1 MCKGGKG
8 RRTLGGQEKK
18 TVFRPIIS
26 HDDGG
31 IEKGKRFEGGGK
43 LGGRAMQM
51 RGGEEEEGMLLGRR
65 GGRQKG
71 ATLSRNVIV

>member
-1 MCKGGKG
+1 MQGSKRKEDSGWTG
-8 RRTLGGQEKK
+8 KK